1 MLGLLIIEFF
11 GYRGSTVI
19 TSMAIEEANDQLWVA
34 EAKRRRD
41 EVRSGSVEAIPG
53 EEALQKVR
61 DVVRR

>member
-1 MLGLLIIEFF
+1 
-11 GYRGSTVI
+11 
-19 TSMAIEEANDQLWVA
+19 MAIEEANDQLWVA

-41 EVRSGSVEAIPG
+41 DVRSGSVETIPG